1 VSVVRGARNA
11 YQPEASSGR
20 MDRQQI
26 MAIVFVLLMVGSSIA
41 YGVASF
47 L

>member
-1 VSVVRGARNA
+1 LYGRRVYV
-11 YQPEASSGR
+11 R

-26 MAIVFVLLMVGSSIA
+26 MALLLALLMVGSSVA
-41 YGVASF
+41 YVISA

>member
-1 VSVVRGARNA
+1 
-11 YQPEASSGR
+11 